1 MKNTRKKLKE
11 IAKSKGFRTKAG
23 SDFQIVFFGATI
35 TTDNNLGPR
44 VWEWRMLH
52 ELGHAELILRKERC
66 HINTLVRVA
75 NMPDYKPT
83 EAFYRDYLD
92 MEWKAWEQGMV
103 AKLLIQRGADPFKA
117 FKDPQKIIEFFK
129 GDIDWMEE
137 PLKTKLKRMQRGKSA
152 FGM

>member
-1 MKNTRKKLKE
+1 MKNTRKKLRE

-23 SDFQIVFFGATI
+23 ADFKIVFFGATI
-35 TTDNNLGPR
+35 TTDNKLGPR

-92 MEWKAWEQGMV
+92 MEWKAWEQGMKI
-103 AKLLIQRGADPFKA
+103 AKREGIRVSEQGYWKHAKKCWQTYVDHLRSNF
-117 FKDPQKIIEFFK
+117 E
-129 GDIDWMEE
+129 
-137 PLKTKLKRMQRGKSA
+137 
-152 FGM
+152 

>member
-1 MKNTRKKLKE
+1 MFLLDNGAAIDQE
-11 IAKSKGFRTKAG
+11 
-23 SDFQIVFFGATI
+23 DFFG
-35 TTDNNLGPR
+35 
-44 VWEWRMLH
+44 
-52 ELGHAELILRKERC
+52 
-66 HINTLVRVA
+66 NTPLYQAAHWDR
-75 NMPDYKPT
+75 T
-83 EAFYRDYLD
+83 GDYLD